1 MYGRDRVMAWV
12 DKAEEDYELALMAM
26 RHPKGPLT
34 GGACYH
40 GQQCVEKY
48 LKAFLTYQ
56 SRPFPH
62 THDLLALKD
71 LCGRADPFFV
81 LDEDLLERL
90 NAYAV
95 GIRYPGEEATVE
107 EAREAVT
114 AMRTVRRFV
123 RGKLEL
129 TG

>member
-1 MYGRDRVMAWV
+1 MHERDRALAWV
-12 DKAEEDYELALMAM
+12 DKAEEDYELALMAI
-26 RHPKGPLT
+26 RHRKRPLT

-48 LKAFLTYQ
+48 PKAFLTHQ
-56 SRPFPH
+56 SHPFPH

-71 LCGRADPFFV
+71 LCASADPFFV

-107 EAREAVT
+107 EAREAVS
-114 AMRTVRRFV
+114 AMKTVRRFV
-123 RGKLEL
+123 RGKLGLPE
-129 TG
+129 